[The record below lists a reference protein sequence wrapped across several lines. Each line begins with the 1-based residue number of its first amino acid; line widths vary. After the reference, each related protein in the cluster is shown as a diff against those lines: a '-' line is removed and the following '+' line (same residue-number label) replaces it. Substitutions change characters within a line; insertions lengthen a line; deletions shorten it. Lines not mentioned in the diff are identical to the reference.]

1 MPTGCAIKNPG
12 PKVEAGVYEKSR
24 GDSALVKPGE
34 DIAVKIGMTFPCL
47 RGDEVAIDHALF
59 IHPLGAGLLDLEPDI
74 AVAGESSAFG
84 NARGDQNLDA
94 VADGEN
100 PFALLVERP
109 NELQQLVV
117 VPEKLRCA
125 AADQQDGG
133 ITRCFS
139 LAKCDVRFNEVA
151 RTLNVGVPAGLE
163 VVNDSVQ
170 SLLFCGTD
178 VSCPPLLLESVL
190 GVENL
195 VRLAGIIRN
204 DQNFFAA

>member
-1 MPTGCAIKNPG
+1 MF
-12 PKVEAGVYEKSR
+12 V
-24 GDSALVKPGE
+24 
-34 DIAVKIGMTFPCL
+34 
-47 RGDEVAIDHALF
+47 
-59 IHPLGAGLLDLEPDI
+59 HPLGAGLLDLEPDI

-151 RTLNVGVPAGLE
+151 GTLNVSVPAGLE
-163 VVNDSVQ
+163 VVDDSVQ
-170 SLLFCGTD
+170 SLLFRGTD
-178 VSCPPLLLESVL
+178 VNCPPLLLESVL